1 MNSNISKYLIY
12 FFLDL
17 WPDMSFP
24 GCCRNFLFSW
34 RNPRSIFGSGVNSKE
49 ICWRMWKRWVNRA
62 RGRHVER
69 GGGKGQ
75 RRGHSPLPPP
85 PFPLFAQAT
94 QGRECIV
101 RMLSTLVYICFVRA
115 GGGGWF
121 RVILEHNWT
130 QRSDLVFQVKGFVIG
145 DITFNS
151 PSLPAWLFYSF
162 PVILYYR
169 KRKLFKT
176 KLSKAEKTILCIDR
190 GDAFIS
196 QLLMLVMRP
205 ELSCDQLVT
214 HAQRH
219 VIIFLSSSFSS
230 SCFHLVYCPYDTES
244 ILMIALISVLIL
256 QAAIA
261 LSGVIESSQLLC
273 CTVEVSVRVC

>member
-1 MNSNISKYLIY
+1 MHSAYALHAR
-12 FFLDL
+12 LH
-17 WPDMSFP
+17 
-24 GCCRNFLFSW
+24 LF
-34 RNPRSIFGSGVNSKE
+34 
-49 ICWRMWKRWVNRA
+49 
-62 RGRHVER
+62 
-69 GGGKGQ
+69 
-75 RRGHSPLPPP
+75 
-85 PFPLFAQAT
+85 
-94 QGRECIV
+94 
-101 RMLSTLVYICFVRA
+101 RA

-121 RVILEHNWT
+121 RLILEHNLT

-190 GDAFIS
+190 EDAFIS

-214 HAQRH
+214 HAQQH